1 MSELAST
8 VRETLARLADGDRAF
23 RRFGARAHRYE
34 LAAPSTVEPAL
45 AGMLPDDLRAF
56 VVDVG
61 SGGAG
66 PGYGWIPLARA
77 AQAIVDAP
85 AGFPAWTRALPLA
98 HLGCGYV
105 AVLPLDGAHRGEV
118 WIDARAIGHI
128 APIAPTFSAWYLA
141 WLDDL
146 ARGALPPANVPP
158 GQCALSIALS
168 AYLAAVEQR
177 LGIGSGEL
185 AGPALRD
192 ALTALGPGAVAIAAE
207 SSPSMYVPGEPVDP
221 CVACARLVE
230 ELAADGLARDV
241 VAPGLPPLP
250 AR

>member
-1 MSELAST
+1 VSELAST
-8 VRETLARLADGDRAF
+8 VRETLARLADGDRAL

-34 LAAPSTVEPAL
+34 LAAPSDVAPAI
-45 AGMLPDDLRAF
+45 ALPDDLRAF
-56 VVDVG
+56 VDGVG

-77 AQAIVDAP
+77 AEALVEP
-85 AGFPAWTRALPLA
+85 PPGFTVWTRALPLA
-98 HLGCGYV
+98 HVGCGYV
-105 AVLPLDGAHRGEV
+105 AALPLDGAHRGEV
-118 WIDARAIGHI
+118 WIDARALGHI

-146 ARGALPPANVPP
+146 ARGALPPASVPP
-158 GQCALSIALS
+158 GRCALALALS
-168 AYLAAVEQR
+168 GYLAAVEQR
-177 LGIGSGEL
+177 LACPAGEL
-185 AGPALRD
+185 AGAALRD
-192 ALTALGPGAVAIAAE
+192 ALTALGPGAIAIAAE
-207 SSPSMYVPGEPVDP
+207 AAPSIYVPGEPVDP

-250 AR
+250 CR

>member
-8 VRETLARLADGDRAF
+8 VRETLARLADGDRAL

-34 LAAPSTVEPAL
+34 LAAPSDAAPAL
-45 AGMLPDDLRAF
+45 ALPDDVRAF
-56 VVDVG
+56 VAGVG

-77 AQAIVDAP
+77 AAAIVEAP
-85 AGFPAWTRALPLA
+85 AGFAVWARALPLA
-98 HLGCGYV
+98 HVGCGYV

-118 WIDARAIGHI
+118 WIDARALGHI

-158 GQCALSIALS
+158 GRCALALALS
-168 AYLAAVEQR
+168 GYLAAVEQR
-177 LGIGSGEL
+177 LGCPAGEL
-185 AGPALRD
+185 AGAALRD
-192 ALTALGPGAVAIAAE
+192 ALSALGPGAIAIAAE
-207 SSPSMYVPGEPVDP
+207 AAPSIYVPGEPVDP

-250 AR
+250 CR